1 MSAVR
6 GSGEKC
12 EVEWETE
19 RNVWRG
25 GRGSVEG
32 WWGLRDG
39 QESEGEGI
47 VYKNGWASAVRMGGA
62 KQ

>member
-12 EVEWETE
+12 EVMWATE

-32 WWGLRDG
+32 WWGLRDVR
-39 QESEGEGI
+39 ESEGEGI
-47 VYKNGWASAVRMGGA
+47 VYKNGWASAVRMG
-62 KQ
+62 